1 MECVKE
7 ILTFI
12 TGQNTNYDEFFTQKE
27 VENLQ
32 ESILAINVE
41 RRMAVWLVIDWIEI
55 EINKMNQKM
64 NEKAIQ
70 IIQADLK

>member
-1 MECVKE
+1 
-7 ILTFI
+7 
-12 TGQNTNYDEFFTQKE
+12 
-27 VENLQ
+27 
-32 ESILAINVE
+32 
-41 RRMAVWLVIDWIEI
+41 MAVWLVIDWIEI

>member
-7 ILTFI
+7 ILTFR